1 MLRVFIKSAWVKPLT
16 DDSAKTVLGGFIG
29 VVNEFKRKPN
39 KLWIEQ
45 RKELCNNLMN
55 NG

>member
-1 MLRVFIKSAWVKPLT
+1 MLCVFTKYAWVKPLT
-16 DDSAKTVLGGFIG
+16 DESAKTVLGGFIG

-45 RKELCNNLMN
+45 RKELWNNLMHN
-55 NG
+55 S